1 MNTYSIST
9 FLQKKNPSFLVTT
22 VVEHS
27 KKLQEI
33 FIILVYTKTRYVLVL
48 FSIIQVCMLRSY
60 RKCIILLHK
69 IGVKYTVNIHTR
81 THQTRKLPAQIP
93 NAVHLYNDR
102 VVPSPILWLYIM
114 HVLDMNEQINAASSE
129 CDIPFVLMFDIFS
142 LQSNLLLL

>member
-1 MNTYSIST
+1 MNTYIALVH
-9 FLQKKNPSFLVTT
+9 FYRKKPSFLVTT

-27 KKLQEI
+27 KKLQKI

-60 RKCIILLHK
+60 RKYIILLHK

-81 THQTRKLPAQIP
+81 THQTSKLPAQIP

-102 VVPSPILWLYIM
+102 VVPSPIIWLYIM